1 MAPPNGGG
9 MRRICIIGCGAI
21 GSLYAAHLARIAE
34 VHVFVRR
41 PEHAARLNAKGL
53 QVSGHHDFTA
63 MVHASAVASEI
74 PPCGLGILCTKATDA
89 AAALAPLARH
99 FEHGAIISA
108 QNGLGVEELVA
119 KQARGWVIRGTTFM
133 SGTRLDDR
141 RVEYELDAPTWLGP
155 YEVMGT
161 PMALVRDAADAI
173 TASGLKAQALEDA
186 RPAQW
191 SKLIFN
197 AAVNTVAA
205 LTELPHCTAFAA
217 EQEFGDLGHLV
228 HDLIAEGERVAAGA
242 GIRLSENPWEMN
254 CIGAKTDHPP
264 SMLYDLRH
272 HLPTEVEFL
281 AGAIARAAQQAGVP
295 APLHTAMYRIIR
307 GRESSWRRAAPSA
320 ASGPQREV
328 RA

>member
-1 MAPPNGGG
+1 
-9 MRRICIIGCGAI
+9 MRRICIIGCGSI

-53 QVSGHHDFTA
+53 QVSGKHDFTA
-63 MVHASAVASEI
+63 AVHASAVAAEI
-74 PPCGLGILCTKATDA
+74 PSCDLGILCTKATEVA
-89 AAALAPLARH
+89 AAIAPLALH

-108 QNGLGVEELVA
+108 QNGLGVEEIVA
-119 KQARGWVIRGTTFM
+119 QRAHGWVIRGTTFM

-161 PMALVRDAADAI
+161 PMALVRDAAEAI
-173 TASGLKAQALEDA
+173 ASSGLKAVALEDA

-191 SKLIFN
+191 SKTIFN

-205 LTELPHCTAFAA
+205 LTELPHCAAFAA
-217 EQEFGDLGHLV
+217 EQEFEDLGHLV
-228 HDLIAEGERVAAGA
+228 HELIAEGERVAAEA
-242 GIRLSENPWEMN
+242 GVRLSENPWDMN
-254 CIGAKTDHPP
+254 CIGAQTDHPP

-281 AGAIARAAQQAGVP
+281 AGAIARAARDAGVP
-295 APLHTAMYRIIR
+295 APLHTAMYRLIR
-307 GRESSWRRAAPSA
+307 GREASWRRVTPAAV
-320 ASGPQREV
+320 SGPQQK
-328 RA
+328 ANA